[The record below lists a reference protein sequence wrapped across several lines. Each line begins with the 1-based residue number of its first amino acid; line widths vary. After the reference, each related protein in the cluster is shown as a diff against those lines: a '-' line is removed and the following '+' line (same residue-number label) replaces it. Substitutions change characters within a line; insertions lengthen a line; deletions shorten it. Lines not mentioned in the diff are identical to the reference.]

1 MFVSLWTTGNEEVF
15 HIYGKTLFRDD
26 LSYIQKILGK
36 FQGLIQN
43 KKVDYIYYLY
53 ILLLLY
59 YITMIFF
66 LFFITTIISKIKEL
80 VK

>member
-1 MFVSLWTTGNEEVF
+1 MSVSLWTTRSEEVF
-15 HIYGKTLFRDD
+15 NIYGKTLFRDD
-26 LSYIQKILGK
+26 ISYIQKILGK
-36 FQGLIQN
+36 FQGFEQN

-59 YITMIFF
+59 YIMMLFF
-66 LFFITTIISKIKEL
+66 LFFIATIYFKREL